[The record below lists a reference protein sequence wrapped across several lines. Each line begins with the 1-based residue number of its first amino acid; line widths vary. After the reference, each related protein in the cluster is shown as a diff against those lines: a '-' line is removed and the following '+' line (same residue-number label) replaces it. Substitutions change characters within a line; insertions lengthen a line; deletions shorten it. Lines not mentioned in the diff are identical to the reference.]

1 MFRCDDIGTTPVVDP
16 VGTVVFHASVKQIDT
31 VLINGRA
38 VKRGGELVGVD
49 YTGLCGEVQGRSERH
64 RREAGGV
71 DIKWAGE
78 FWRGCLEGSSSH
90 KCVDE
95 KID

>member
-1 MFRCDDIGTTPVVDP
+1 MFRCDDIGTTSVVDP

-49 YTGLCGEVQGRSERH
+49 
-64 RREAGGV
+64 
-71 DIKWAGE
+71 
-78 FWRGCLEGSSSH
+78 
-90 KCVDE
+90 
-95 KID
+95 